1 MEIGSRFAHPPAAT
15 NPPHVLSAR
24 ALALW
29 PRLDRRKLTRC
40 GGDPRRMAA
49 LIARRTT
56 LSRAAIV
63 AMLLGTKVD
72 EAEIETWFG

>member
-1 MEIGSRFAHPPAAT
+1 MEIGSPFARPPAAIH
-15 NPPHVLSAR
+15 PPYVMNAR

-29 PRLDRRKLTRC
+29 PRLDRRKLNRC
-40 GGDPRRMAA
+40 AGDPRRMAA

-63 AMLLGTKVD
+63 SMLLGTMVD
-72 EAEIETWFG
+72 ESEIETWFG